1 MPNSHIVSSFGEDI
15 KNLRQKIVE
24 MAKLVQEQF
33 NNAEKALVERDLKL
47 ASSVK
52 DRDAIVD
59 QIEQEIEQKAIELI
73 ATRSPMAD
81 DLREIISA
89 IKICNALER
98 IGDYAKNLS
107 KRVPVINEEK
117 QFVANTTVISQMI
130 SIINDMTEDVIDAYN
145 AKDADKAIS
154 VWTRDLAVDNLYDS
168 FFRELLTHM
177 MENPRSI
184 TSATHLLFIAK
195 NVERAGDHL
204 TNIAEIIY
212 YIIEGRPIEMVRPK
226 GDLSNETSF

>member
-59 QIEQEIEQKAIELI
+59 HMEQEIEQKAIELI